1 MEKEQLI
8 YPEKPKHKCE
18 TCIHYLQDR
27 ECAAFYDKIPSDIW
41 NNKTEH
47 DKVREGQLLPIIYK
61 FGKSVL

>member
-1 MEKEQLI
+1 ML
-8 YPEKPKHKCE
+8 KHKCE

-27 ECAAFYDKIPSDIW
+27 ECSAFYGRIPLDIW

-47 DKVREGQLLPIIYK
+47 NKVREDQLLPVIYK